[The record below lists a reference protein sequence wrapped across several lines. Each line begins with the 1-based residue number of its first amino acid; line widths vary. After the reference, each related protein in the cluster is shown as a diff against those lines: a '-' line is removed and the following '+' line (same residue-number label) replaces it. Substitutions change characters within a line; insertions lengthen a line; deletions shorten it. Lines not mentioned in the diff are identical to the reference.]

1 MAEENIDIFEDFDN
15 SQEYFDYLKESSEPD
30 PDRIAKEKAV
40 YEDVGEAAVGFA
52 KGVYDAPKNV
62 ASYAALPLSLFGQGA
77 PVDEMIP
84 ELTDILPFLS
94 RFENDDPEEQFKL
107 LNDLTGLETTGPEAT
122 GAVVGAVTGGIG
134 SFEAL
139 TRIKEKYPDTYKKL
153 RKAFPFTVGQLHQKY
168 KSASGSKLKKF
179 GKVALSIIPK
189 GLKGDKFYGILGLG
203 GDRAKS
209 NTPIKNIFKNW
220 TKLAKIGTWPALLMT
235 TEMGDATIYNDDGTL
250 KDEFKPLGSSQD
262 KPLPVVPE
270 DIYDN
275 VSPAD
280 ITFREPWEDPS
291 QLAYGGEPEQED
303 VFTESVVE
311 EQGDI
316 PTINSDIPDD
326 IFQAAKD
333 AGYEETEVAT
343 IFGKV
348 PMWAIANIDKFKMLL
363 QKFSKNE
370 IKNMD
375 NVKNKLGTKEEVLN
389 EAVEDIDII
398 DTPSGETVVGAVK
411 NKKTIIDSPEDAESV
426 FYSGL
431 EARLMD
437 PNTPKSFENIV
448 KNGEQLTAKDQ
459 LYNFLNQKG
468 ISKVEV
474 EDNILDRYLDVATKN
489 NTPIL
494 VDDMLEIVRQAPMRK
509 VQSITYGD
517 ELYGGTKRPVYGNQ
531 YYESGSIPGSYR
543 EEVLYLS
550 PDDIP
555 LDPGTLPMSGHDFAE
570 KYVIGWSRLTD
581 RKATLPVDKTQAG
594 ITGAIDE
601 KQIKTIQKNQKKLTS
616 QIDGLYASAYEK
628 LKRAENI
635 EDLPDIDT
643 LTTSN
648 IKDKVNQFTFDMQE
662 LDEPLYK
669 QIEQFE
675 NKLMTDNMKLNKFKQ
690 MKEGQQITVTFAD
703 EIQSDILQQAK
714 KMEEQFLKQLA
725 DLMDKNKATRANT
738 IEASQR
744 GYDRDFDGLNP
755 EVAEFFIQNETVF
768 RPIFNTAED
777 MQQFLNEFT
786 KTQQAISAL
795 GDAGLRPDP
804 KIMQAA
810 QVARKKQD
818 ELLESLKTSLS
829 EESMKKLMPNIPF
842 KNRSE
847 WGSALIKMNIQN
859 AAKRL
864 FMDKKEDA
872 AEWFAISP
880 AKLIN
885 ERYWKGANYGG
896 TNTPL
901 AERTKAMRGIGM
913 EEFYGGPKSLSTT
926 IDKSGTAATNKN
938 FGKPKHYTSTLEK
951 ELKRLAKENNSEMKI
966 IKIDGVGDAFAIKL
980 TPEMLL
986 PHKTHR
992 NKGGM
997 VYTPELIDIFEA
1009 A

>member
-1 MAEENIDIFEDFDN
+1 MAEENVDIFEDFQDQEFAN
-15 SQEYFDYLKESSEPD
+15 SQEYFDYLKQQSDDHNARKNMTDDEKDLLKGIGNIGINLLNTPSIFFNAPQDLLNIGSSYFSDKEMVDLPRA
-30 PDRIAKEKAV
+30 PMIPNFKLSTKARQEMSFIADVASDLVLFPKAIIKLAATSPKIFKAMAEV
-40 YEDVGEAAVGFA
+40 YPVTFGSLQRTFTNPKLTDVGKLEKIKLMFSDP
-52 KGVYDAPKNV
+52 KGRADLARNLKYHAGAGYIAMSAYAEEPKNKPKPEKMP
-62 ASYAALPLSLFGQGA
+62 AEGA
-77 PVDEMIP
+77 DVLVQPSNLE
-84 ELTDILPFLS
+84 
-94 RFENDDPEEQFKL
+94 DDSPP
-107 LNDLTGLETTGPEAT
+107 NVRG
-122 GAVVGAVTGGIG
+122 
-134 SFEAL
+134 
-139 TRIKEKYPDTYKKL
+139 KEKYP
-153 RKAFPFTVGQLHQKY
+153 
-168 KSASGSKLKKF
+168 
-179 GKVALSIIPK
+179 
-189 GLKGDKFYGILGLG
+189 
-203 GDRAKS
+203 
-209 NTPIKNIFKNW
+209 
-220 TKLAKIGTWPALLMT
+220 
-235 TEMGDATIYNDDGTL
+235 
-250 KDEFKPLGSSQD
+250 
-262 KPLPVVPE
+262 
-270 DIYDN
+270 
-275 VSPAD
+275 VSD
-280 ITFREPWEDPS
+280 
-291 QLAYGGEPEQED
+291 LAYGGEPEQED
-303 VFTESVVE
+303 MFTESVVE
-311 EQGDI
+311 EQSDI

-333 AGYEETEVAT
+333 EGYEEFDVALNPKLL
-343 IFGKV
+343 GKV
-348 PMWAIANIDKFKMLL
+348 PMWAVAGVDKFKMLL

-375 NVKNKLGTKEEVLN
+375 NVKNKLGTKEEILS

-398 DTPSGETVVGAVK
+398 DTPSGETVVGAIK

-437 PNTPKSFENIV
+437 PNTPKSFEN
-448 KNGEQLTAKDQ
+448 KDQ

-517 ELYGGTKRPVYGNQ
+517 ELYGGTKRPVYANQ

-555 LDPGTLPMSGHDFAE
+555 LDPGTLPMSGHDFSE

-581 RKATLPVDKTQAG
+581 RKATLPVDKTKAG
-594 ITGAIDE
+594 ITEAIDE

-628 LKRAENI
+628 LKRAGNI

-648 IKDKVNQFTFDMQE
+648 IKDKVNQFTFDLQDM
-662 LDEPLYK
+662 DEPLYR

-675 NKLMTDNMKLNKFKQ
+675 NKLMTDNMKLDKFKQ
-690 MKEGQQITVTFAD
+690 MKEGQQVKVTFAD

-714 KMEEQFLKQLA
+714 KMEEKFLKQLA

-738 IEASQR
+738 IEAAQR
-744 GYDRDFDGLNP
+744 GYDSDFDGLNP
-755 EVAEFFIQNETVF
+755 EVAEFFIQNKSVF

-804 KIMQAA
+804 SVMQAA

-829 EESMKKLMPNIPF
+829 EDSMKKLMPNIPF

-859 AAKRL
+859 AAKRK
-864 FMDKKEDA
+864 FVDKKEDA

-885 ERYWKGANYGG
+885 ERYWKGQNYGG

-901 AERTKAMRGIGM
+901 AERTKDMRGIGM
-913 EEFYGGPKSLSTT
+913 EEFYGGPNSLSVT
-926 IDKSGTAATNKN
+926 IDKSGTAATNPN

-951 ELKRLAKENNSEMKI
+951 ELKRLAKENNSEFKT